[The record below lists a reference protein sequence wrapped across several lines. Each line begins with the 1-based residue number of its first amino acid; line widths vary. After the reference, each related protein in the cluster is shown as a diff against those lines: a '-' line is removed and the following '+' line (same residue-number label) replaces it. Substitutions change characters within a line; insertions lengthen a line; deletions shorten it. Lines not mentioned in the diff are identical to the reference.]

1 MFNLLPQ
8 IILFVAV
15 GAIVALIAK
24 SVPKVKKFSKPAEE
38 IPVALKMPSENKFLK
53 KIPLEKLNDEFN
65 RLLEKSLRKMRIL
78 MMRADTSL
86 QRRLESL
93 KDSNRPK
100 TIFKMEE
107 KDEENIPD
115 VIAEAEVLIE
125 REGAKDDASVIEIGE
140 LDVVNEIN
148 NLEKAEEVVIAPII
162 EKEAEIKLSKKRRK
176 KREENNQT
184 ER

>member
-1 MFNLLPQ
+1 M
-8 IILFVAV
+8 
-15 GAIVALIAK
+15 IAK
-24 SVPKVKKFSKPAEE
+24 SVPKIKKFSRAAEE
-38 IPVALKMPSENKFLK
+38 IPAALKMPSENKFLK

-93 KDSNRPK
+93 KDSSRPK
-100 TIFKMEE
+100 TIFKVEE

-125 REGAKDDASVIEIGE
+125 GEGAKDDIGIIEIGE

-148 NLEKAEEVVIAPII
+148 DNLEKAEEVVIAPIT
-162 EKEAEIKLSKKRRK
+162 EKGVEIKPSKRRRK
-176 KREENNQT
+176 KKEENNQT